1 MIRVT
6 RIKPLGGHRL
16 HATFSDGT
24 AGEHD
29 FSALVQG
36 DRRLKNV
43 GDGAPVLLHCHTST
57 AAIEKTIL
65 ERIAS
70 VNEYA
75 TVAVIFAN
83 EQDAAKWHGRLSE
96 ELATGRRPASLSRRE
111 DLIGRFDI
119 HFTPVFE
126 TKGLEFD
133 VVVIP
138 DVEAFKLESEI
149 GRNQLYVAISRAKH
163 ALFLG
168 CGSKRQSKEI
178 SSLIENGFVRKIEL
192 D

>member
-1 MIRVT
+1 M
-6 RIKPLGGHRL
+6 
-16 HATFSDGT
+16 
-24 AGEHD
+24 
-29 FSALVQG
+29 QG
-36 DRRLKNV
+36 DKRLNNV
-43 GDGAPVLLHCHTST
+43 ADGDPVLLHCYTS
-57 AAIEKTIL
+57 AAVIEKTIL

-83 EQDAAKWHGRLSE
+83 EQDAAKWHGRLSG
-96 ELATGRRPASLSRRE
+96 ELATDRRPASLSRRE

-119 HFTPVFE
+119 HFTSVFE

-138 DVEAFKLESEI
+138 DLEAFNLESEI

-163 ALFLG
+163 GLFLA
-168 CGSKRQSKEI
+168 CGSKRPSKEI
-178 SSLIENGFVRKIEL
+178 SSLIESGFVRKIEL